1 MHSLHRAGVLIIGI
15 LVALGAG
22 GLARGQ
28 DSAAID
34 EFVTLL
40 NEQMRAS
47 GGGIAACRG
56 LAERILDLPAMG
68 RAAIGERW
76 AAMTPSQRT
85 AYGTA
90 FDQRVLVKCAGI
102 IGDYHGEKIVLMGV
116 RPAGGGDLLA
126 TTRFGSSE
134 AGRMVTWRLRSGE
147 KRVVD
152 VIGQSGSAVASA
164 RTEYS
169 AILQSNNGD
178 IDALITFLRKAG
190 PCAGRDCGRD

>member
-1 MHSLHRAGVLIIGI
+1 LHSLQRAAALIVGVLM
-15 LVALGAG
+15 VLGAA

-28 DSAAID
+28 DNAAID

-40 NEQMRAS
+40 DEQMRAS

-56 LAERILDLPAMG
+56 LAERVLDLPAMA

-76 AAMTPSQRT
+76 AGMTPSQRT
-85 AYGTA
+85 AYGAA

-116 RPAGGGDLLA
+116 RAAGGGDLLA
-126 TTRFGSSE
+126 TTRLGSNE

-178 IDALITFLRKAG
+178 IDALIAFLRKAG
-190 PCAGRDCGRD
+190 PCAARDCGAD